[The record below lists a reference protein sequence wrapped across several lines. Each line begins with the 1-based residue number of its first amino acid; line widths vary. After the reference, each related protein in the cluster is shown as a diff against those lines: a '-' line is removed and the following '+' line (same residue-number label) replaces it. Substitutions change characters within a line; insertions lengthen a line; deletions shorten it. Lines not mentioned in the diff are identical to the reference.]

1 MMTQW
6 IDVAVEGLVAV
17 LLVLTI
23 GYCILLDRR
32 LQRLR
37 ADESNLRAT
46 ISELLTATEIAERAI
61 LGLKETA
68 TDCDKT
74 LAQRL
79 REAEFFSREIE
90 KEIGEGE
97 KLLNRII
104 RITQAARGAGLEQT
118 AAAVEARQ
126 AEEAARTR
134 PQSQT
139 QMQTPAPTG
148 DGATEMR
155 TASRLSELRNR
166 VSEATARL
174 GQMKRQQTGV
184 AA

>member
-1 MMTQW
+1 MMTPW
-6 IDVAVEGLVAV
+6 IDIAVEVLVAV
-17 LLVLTI
+17 LLVATI

-37 ADESNLRAT
+37 ADEANLRAT

-68 TDCDKT
+68 TDCDKS

-104 RITQAARGAGLEQT
+104 RITQAARNGEGE
-118 AAAVEARQ
+118 AATPAVEVKPVRPSPATAL
-126 AEEAARTR
+126 AESEART
-134 PQSQT
+134 
-139 QMQTPAPTG
+139 
-148 DGATEMR
+148 ATKLGEMR
-155 TASRLSELRNR
+155 AR

-174 GQMKRQQTGV
+174 GQMRRRTGE

>member
-1 MMTQW
+1 MMTPW

-37 ADESNLRAT
+37 ADEANLRAT

-68 TDCDKT
+68 SDCDKS

-104 RITQAARGAGLEQT
+104 RITQAARGAGLAET
-118 AAAVEARQ
+118 AAAVEAK
-126 AEEAARTR
+126 AKAARE
-134 PQSQT
+134 S
-139 QMQTPAPTG
+139 AEV
-148 DGATEMR
+148 ATIEPEAR
-155 TASRLSELRNR
+155 TASRLGELRAR

-174 GQMKRQQTGV
+174 GQMKRHQTG
-184 AA
+184 AAA

>member
-1 MMTQW
+1 MMTTW
-6 IDVAVEGLVAV
+6 IDIAVEVLVAV
-17 LLVLTI
+17 LLVATI

-37 ADESNLRAT
+37 ADEANLRAT

-68 TDCDKT
+68 TDCDKS

-104 RITQAARGAGLEQT
+104 RITQAARGGEAESS
-118 AAAVEARQ
+118 APAPAVEPARPSQ
-126 AEEAARTR
+126 ATVLAESEART
-134 PQSQT
+134 
-139 QMQTPAPTG
+139 
-148 DGATEMR
+148 ATKLGEMR
-155 TASRLSELRNR
+155 AR

-174 GQMKRQQTGV
+174 GQMRRRTGE

>member
-1 MMTQW
+1 MMTPW
-6 IDVAVEGLVAV
+6 IDIAVEGLVAV

-37 ADESNLRAT
+37 ADEANLRAT

-68 TDCDKT
+68 SDCDRS

-90 KEIGEGE
+90 KEMGEGE

-104 RITQAARGAGLEQT
+104 RITQAARGAGIEQT
-118 AAAVEARQ
+118 AAAVEAK
-126 AEEAARTR
+126 AAAAARE
-134 PQSQT
+134 PAQV
-139 QMQTPAPTG
+139 TPI
-148 DGATEMR
+148 DGEVR
-155 TASRLSELRNR
+155 TASRLGELRAR

-174 GQMKRQQTGV
+174 GQMKRQTG
-184 AA
+184 AAA

>member
-1 MMTQW
+1 MMSQW
-6 IDVAVEGLVAV
+6 INMAVEGLVAV

-23 GYCILLDRR
+23 GYCIVLDRR

-37 ADESNLRAT
+37 ADEANLRAT

-61 LGLKETA
+61 HGLKETA

-97 KLLNRII
+97 KLLNRIVQ
-104 RITQAARGAGLEQT
+104 ITQAARGT
-118 AAAVEARQ
+118 ATPAAVAVDAR
-126 AEEAARTR
+126 AKAMAVA
-134 PQSQT
+134 
-139 QMQTPAPTG
+139 TPAASEADDRPG
-148 DGATEMR
+148 
-155 TASRLSELRNR
+155 SRLGELRNR
-166 VSEATARL
+166 MNEATARL
-174 GQMKRQQTGV
+174 GQLKRQAGG
-184 AA
+184 AAA

>member
-1 MMTQW
+1 MMTPW
-6 IDVAVEGLVAV
+6 IDIAVEVLVAV

-37 ADESNLRAT
+37 ADEANLRAT

-68 TDCDKT
+68 NDCDKS

-104 RITQAARGAGLEQT
+104 RITQAARGAGMEQAAATAEARAAEARTVAPT
-118 AAAVEARQ
+118 AAPESEA
-126 AEEAARTR
+126 
-134 PQSQT
+134 
-139 QMQTPAPTG
+139 
-148 DGATEMR
+148 R
-155 TASRLSELRNR
+155 TASRLGELRAR

-174 GQMKRQQTGV
+174 GQMKRHQTGE

>member
-1 MMTQW
+1 MMTPW
-6 IDVAVEGLVAV
+6 IDIAVEGLVAV

-37 ADESNLRAT
+37 ADEANLRAT

-61 LGLKETA
+61 MGLKETA
-68 TDCDKT
+68 SDCDKS

-104 RITQAARGAGLEQT
+104 RITQAARGAGIEQT
-118 AAAVEARQ
+118 AAAMEAREARNGRDAGA
-126 AEEAARTR
+126 AEPDLRT
-134 PQSQT
+134 S
-139 QMQTPAPTG
+139 
-148 DGATEMR
+148 
-155 TASRLSELRNR
+155 SRLGELRAR

-174 GQMKRQQTGV
+174 GQMKRSQTGE

>member
-1 MMTQW
+1 MMTPW
-6 IDVAVEGLVAV
+6 IDIAVEILVAV

-37 ADESNLRAT
+37 ADEANLRAT

-68 TDCDKT
+68 TDCDKS

-104 RITQAARGAGLEQT
+104 RITQAARGAGLGE
-118 AAAVEARQ
+118 AAVETK
-126 AEEAARTR
+126 AARE
-134 PQSQT
+134 
-139 QMQTPAPTG
+139 PAPVTPIEG
-148 DGATEMR
+148 EAR
-155 TASRLSELRNR
+155 SASRLGELRAR

-174 GQMKRQQTGV
+174 GQMKRQTG
-184 AA
+184 AAA

>member
-1 MMTQW
+1 MMTPW
-6 IDVAVEGLVAV
+6 IDIAVEGLVAV

-37 ADESNLRAT
+37 ADEANLRAT

-61 LGLKETA
+61 MGLKETA
-68 TDCDKT
+68 TDCDKS

-104 RITQAARGAGLEQT
+104 RITQAARGAGIEQT
-118 AAAVEARQ
+118 AAAMDARSARAGVETTA
-126 AEEAARTR
+126 AE
-134 PQSQT
+134 P
-139 QMQTPAPTG
+139 
-148 DGATEMR
+148 EMR
-155 TASRLSELRNR
+155 TGSRLGELRAR

-174 GQMKRQQTGV
+174 GQMKRNQTG
-184 AA
+184 AAA

>member
-1 MMTQW
+1 MMTPW
-6 IDVAVEGLVAV
+6 IDIAIEGLVAV

-37 ADESNLRAT
+37 ADEANLRAT

-61 LGLKETA
+61 FGLKETA
-68 TDCDKT
+68 SDCDKS

-104 RITQAARGAGLEQT
+104 RITQAARGTAIEEPT
-118 AAAVEARQ
+118 SEPRVTRAAAAPAPMPVEA
-126 AEEAARTR
+126 EV
-134 PQSQT
+134 
-139 QMQTPAPTG
+139 
-148 DGATEMR
+148 R
-155 TASRLSELRNR
+155 TASRLGELRAR

-174 GQMKRQQTGV
+174 GQMKRHQTGE

>member
-1 MMTQW
+1 MMTPW
-6 IDVAVEGLVAV
+6 IDIAVEGLVAV

-23 GYCILLDRR
+23 GYCIVLDRR

-37 ADESNLRAT
+37 ADEANLRAT

-68 TDCDKT
+68 SDCDKS

-104 RITQAARGAGLEQT
+104 RITQAARGAGIEQT
-118 AAAVEARQ
+118 AAEAETARPSARIAVLPEPQ
-126 AEEAARTR
+126 PVETETR
-134 PQSQT
+134 
-139 QMQTPAPTG
+139 G
-148 DGATEMR
+148 
-155 TASRLSELRNR
+155 ASRLGELRAR

-174 GQMKRQQTGV
+174 GQMKRAQSGE

>member
-1 MMTQW
+1 MMTPW
-6 IDVAVEGLVAV
+6 IDLAVEGLVAV

-37 ADESNLRAT
+37 ADEANLRAT

-68 TDCDKT
+68 SDCDKS

-79 REAEFFSREIE
+79 REAEFFSHEIE

-104 RITQAARGAGLEQT
+104 RITQAARGAGIEHAEAVAVARGARG
-118 AAAVEARQ
+118 AAAIVEEET
-126 AEEAARTR
+126 AE
-134 PQSQT
+134 PD
-139 QMQTPAPTG
+139 P
-148 DGATEMR
+148 R
-155 TASRLSELRNR
+155 TASRLGELRAR

-174 GQMKRQQTGV
+174 GQMRQRQTG
-184 AA
+184 AAA

>member
-1 MMTQW
+1 MMTPW
-6 IDVAVEGLVAV
+6 INMAVEGLVAV

-23 GYCILLDRR
+23 GYCIVLDRR

-37 ADESNLRAT
+37 ADEANLRAT

-61 LGLKETA
+61 HGLKETA
-68 TDCDKT
+68 TDADKT

-104 RITQAARGAGLEQT
+104 RITQAARGAGIEQT

-126 AEEAARTR
+126 AEEVSRTR
-134 PQSQT
+134 TSAT
-139 QMQTPAPTG
+139 TPIG
-148 DGATEMR
+148 DGPTEMR